1 MVLVTEVP
9 ETPAWYRQLA
19 SELRGPCA
27 FGEARCTDPL
37 MLDLFGVSAAEPLP
51 VVVVASD
58 DPRAVAYWRS
68 KGLDLFS
75 LGLVAGAPQ
84 AAPSPPSLIPPNAR
98 RPAQH

>member
-1 MVLVTEVP
+1 VVLVTEVP

-19 SELRGPCA
+19 SELRGSCA
-27 FGEARCTDPL
+27 FGEVRCTDPL

-51 VVVVASD
+51 VVVVAST

-84 AAPSPPSLIPPNAR
+84 VTHRSDNLLK
-98 RPAQH
+98 